1 MRNRLLFMVALVS
14 ASILSAALSGSV
26 TPLSVLA
33 QFIMFGALFGPMYL
47 APRRYAQWTA
57 RCRLPGFRRPA
68 WPDTSRT
75 EAIDPAHD
83 PSPGARA

>member
-1 MRNRLLFMVALVS
+1 MRNRLLFLIALVS

-26 TPLSVLA
+26 TPLSLLA

-57 RCRLPGFRRPA
+57 RCRLPGFRRRPGR
-68 WPDTSRT
+68 TISRT